1 MVIDAVIEPELLR
14 EELIRRFAQ
23 ARAKRRPWPAKHNP
37 VTPV

>member
-14 EELIRRFAQ
+14 GELIRRFAQ
-23 ARAKRRPWPAKHNP
+23 AASKQRSWPAKHNA

>member
-1 MVIDAVIEPELLR
+1 MIDAVIEPAQLR

-23 ARAKRRPWPAKHNP
+23 AASKQRTWPAKHNA